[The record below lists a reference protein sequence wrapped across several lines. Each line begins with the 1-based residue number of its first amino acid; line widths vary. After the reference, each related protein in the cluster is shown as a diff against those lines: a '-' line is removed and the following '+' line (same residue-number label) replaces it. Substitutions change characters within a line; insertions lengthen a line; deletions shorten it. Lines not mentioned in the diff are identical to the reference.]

1 MSKPKRAGIYL
12 RVSTQ
17 DQSTDMQ
24 LADIQE
30 FAKLRGWNVVDIY
43 EDKATGTNAQR
54 PQLKRLMQDA
64 RARKIDIIV
73 AWKLDRFFRSLRD
86 LVLTLEEIE
95 SLGIQFVSLKDQID
109 LTTPAGRLLMQI
121 IGAMAEF
128 EAALIQER
136 VRAGLAEAKAKGIQL
151 GRPSKGVDR
160 KQVLSLR
167 QQGKT
172 FRQIAELL
180 GVSPGTIHALTGVQ
194 KT

>member
-1 MSKPKRAGIYL
+1 MSKPMRAGIYL

-30 FAKLRGWNVVDIY
+30 FAMLRGWTVIGIY

-64 RARKIDIIV
+64 RARKFDIII
-73 AWKLDRFFRSLRD
+73 AWKLDRFFRSLKD
-86 LVLTLEEIE
+86 LVLTLEELE
-95 SLGIQFVSLKDQID
+95 NLSVQFVSLKDQID
-109 LTTPAGRLLMQI
+109 LTTAAGRLLMQI

-128 EAALIQER
+128 EASLIQER
-136 VRAGLAEAKAKGIQL
+136 VRAGLAAAKAKGVQL
-151 GRPSKGVDR
+151 GRPSKGVDQ

-167 QQGKT
+167 NQGKT

-180 GVSPGTIHALTGVQ
+180 GVSPGTIHALTSVQ

>member
-1 MSKPKRAGIYL
+1 MSKPMRAGIYL

-30 FAKLRGWNVVDIY
+30 FAMLRGWTVIGIY

-64 RARKIDIIV
+64 RARKFNIII
-73 AWKLDRFFRSLRD
+73 AWKLDRFFRSLKD
-86 LVLTLEEIE
+86 LVLTLEELE
-95 SLGIQFVSLKDQID
+95 NLSVQFVSLKDQID
-109 LTTPAGRLLMQI
+109 LTTAAGRLLMQI

-128 EAALIQER
+128 EASLIQER
-136 VRAGLAEAKAKGIQL
+136 VRAGLAAAKAKGVQL
-151 GRPSKGVDR
+151 GRPSKGVDQ

-167 QQGKT
+167 NQGKT

-180 GVSPGTIHALTGVQ
+180 GVSPGTIHALTSVQ